1 LRQRG
6 DGQPELGLIH
16 AAAPGLQPLNPA
28 FVTSSKTSAA
38 GKAKLQALHSKHLI
52 DRFIDQSTNR
62 PPVSTPAPIES
73 QA

>member
-6 DGQPELGLIH
+6 DGQPALGLIH
-16 AAAPGLQPLNPA
+16 AAAPGLQPFKPA

-52 DRFIDQSTNR
+52 DLLIY
-62 PPVSTPAPIES
+62 
-73 QA
+73 